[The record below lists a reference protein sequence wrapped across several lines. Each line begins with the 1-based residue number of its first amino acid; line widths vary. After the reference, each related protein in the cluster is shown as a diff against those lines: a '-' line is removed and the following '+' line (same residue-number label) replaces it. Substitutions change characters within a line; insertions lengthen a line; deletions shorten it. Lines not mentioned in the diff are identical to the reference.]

1 MFRVVSRSVLRRLVV
16 LSAMVALPVAA
27 FAQEATITGTIS
39 DSTGGILPGVSITA
53 VHEASGNTFE
63 AVTND
68 RGAFRMAVRA
78 GVYQINAMLPGFGA
92 VMRRELEVLVGQQ
105 ATVNLQMSPAA
116 LQESITVTE
125 EAPLISTT
133 TSSIGGNVDPRQ
145 TQELPVNGRDWLSL
159 STLAPGMRANATDL
173 GPTTGERNGNRE
185 FQLNMDG
192 QEVSVAQGGNRGQP
206 RFSRD
211 AIAEFQFL
219 ASRFDA
225 TQGRSTGLQVNAIT
239 RSGSNVA
246 SGSFSGYFRD
256 DAFNA
261 KDFIA
266 GKVLP
271 YSNQQMSATYGGP
284 ILRDRLHF
292 FANYEFER
300 EPGTLTFNTPYP
312 KFNVALTGTKRTNMS
327 GLRLDYQL
335 SSRTRVMVRG
345 NDFTYH
351 NPYELQSTQVGSH
364 PAAVENFKRRSDE
377 IFASMTHV
385 VSNRMVNEVKA
396 GFNSHLYQ
404 SSNYTY
410 RPDHPQAANGIV
422 YGHPRITFRGF
433 AVGGNVR
440 TPQNNSANV
449 YQLRDD
455 LTISFDKGG
464 RHDMKL
470 GAEDLYAINA
480 AFSCRYC
487 MGNIDAQNGPVP
499 ANIEA
504 LLPVWN
510 DVSTWNLAALSP
522 ITRRYNFGNG
532 NFRNAMPE
540 YNYAG
545 WMQDDWAITSKLTL
559 NLGLRYDAALNVW
572 ANHYGLEPI
581 VQADRPND
589 LNNFQPRLGFA
600 YTLTPSTVIRGGYGR
615 YYGDL
620 ITGLAG
626 QMAGITRSAVVEVQ
640 NDGRPDF
647 ALNPFNGPW
656 PTQAQLEA
664 RFCSTARTATCV
676 RRDTGQ
682 DFLAPPAEFTRMPY
696 SHQASLGMQRQLSPT
711 VGIEADYVFVG
722 GRDERTTQGT
732 QLNNIN
738 LSYDPVTGVN
748 YPFTDIS
755 KRPFQDFGALAM
767 NVMGGRSNSHSLQ
780 TAFTKRL
787 SHRWQASGTYTLS
800 WLYDSSAPAVSGT
813 HVVPF
818 PVAPDLGGEYSLG
831 TTDQRNRGTFNG
843 IWEVGRGLQLSGL
856 YFYGS
861 GQRFGNSYGGDLR
874 QCGQG
879 CDRLRP
885 DGTIVPRNSFIGG
898 SIHRVDLRLQQR
910 IRVNGKVSLAGI
922 LEAYNLFNHENYGT
936 YEVRESNAAY
946 GLPIPS
952 TSLVYQP
959 RMMQLGFRATF

>member
-116 LQESITVTE
+116 LQESVTVTE

-422 YGHPRITFRGF
+422 YRHPRITFRGL
-433 AVGGNVR
+433 AVGGNV
-440 TPQNNSANV
+440 P
-449 YQLRDD
+449 
-455 LTISFDKGG
+455 
-464 RHDMKL
+464 
-470 GAEDLYAINA
+470 
-480 AFSCRYC
+480 
-487 MGNIDAQNGPVP
+487 
-499 ANIEA
+499 
-504 LLPVWN
+504 
-510 DVSTWNLAALSP
+510 
-522 ITRRYNFGNG
+522 
-532 NFRNAMPE
+532 
-540 YNYAG
+540 
-545 WMQDDWAITSKLTL
+545 
-559 NLGLRYDAALNVW
+559 
-572 ANHYGLEPI
+572 
-581 VQADRPND
+581 
-589 LNNFQPRLGFA
+589 
-600 YTLTPSTVIRGGYGR
+600 
-615 YYGDL
+615 
-620 ITGLAG
+620 
-626 QMAGITRSAVVEVQ
+626 
-640 NDGRPDF
+640 
-647 ALNPFNGPW
+647 
-656 PTQAQLEA
+656 
-664 RFCSTARTATCV
+664 
-676 RRDTGQ
+676 
-682 DFLAPPAEFTRMPY
+682 
-696 SHQASLGMQRQLSPT
+696 
-711 VGIEADYVFVG
+711 
-722 GRDERTTQGT
+722 
-732 QLNNIN
+732 
-738 LSYDPVTGVN
+738 
-748 YPFTDIS
+748 
-755 KRPFQDFGALAM
+755 
-767 NVMGGRSNSHSLQ
+767 
-780 TAFTKRL
+780 
-787 SHRWQASGTYTLS
+787 
-800 WLYDSSAPAVSGT
+800 
-813 HVVPF
+813 
-818 PVAPDLGGEYSLG
+818 
-831 TTDQRNRGTFNG
+831 
-843 IWEVGRGLQLSGL
+843 
-856 YFYGS
+856 
-861 GQRFGNSYGGDLR
+861 
-874 QCGQG
+874 
-879 CDRLRP
+879 
-885 DGTIVPRNSFIGG
+885 
-898 SIHRVDLRLQQR
+898 
-910 IRVNGKVSLAGI
+910 
-922 LEAYNLFNHENYGT
+922 
-936 YEVRESNAAY
+936 
-946 GLPIPS
+946 
-952 TSLVYQP
+952 
-959 RMMQLGFRATF
+959 

>member
-63 AVTND
+63 AVTNE
-68 RGAFRMAVRA
+68 RGTFRMAVRA
-78 GVYQINAMLPGFGA
+78 GVYQINARLPGFGA
-92 VMRRELEVLVGQQ
+92 VMRRELEILVGQQ

-116 LQESITVTE
+116 LQESVTVTE